1 MHLFSKLT
9 TGVGID
15 ISEHHIRLARVS
27 VFGVVKELIEIEIP
41 DGLIVDEKVEKLKEV
56 QELFQKKF
64 RASSFKDISL
74 RATVLLPESRVFSH
88 GFLLGKEIKGKELK
102 EKSLSIAQREIPILF
117 THAKTAIS
125 QGSQEAGGVRTTVY
139 AVDSDVADG
148 FQNVISVMPFN
159 IIAVETNSKAILR
172 LIYKYRAKEHLTTKL
187 ADLIALVDVGHT
199 WVSVTVYTPKGSNMY
214 SRSNSY
220 IQLGVKTVNRKLP
233 KKGVEKSIIDTIKE
247 IVVYFNNHEQAIT
260 SVYIS
265 GLDLLDKQAVSEINK
280 IIGKDSSVFKLG
292 DTLSI
297 KGLDDKKIQTFG
309 PAIGAALRSAVPWK
323 YTYQH
328 NFLNNKKRK

>member
-1 MHLFSKLT
+1 MRFFSKLI

-27 VFGVVKELIEIEIP
+27 IFGVVKELIEIEIP

-56 QELFQKKF
+56 QSLFQKEF
-64 RASSFKDISL
+64 NSASLKDAPL
-74 RATVLLPESRVFSH
+74 RATILLPESRVFFHS
-88 GFLLGKEIKGKELK
+88 FIAGKELKGEKLK

-117 THAKTAIS
+117 SHAETAIS
-125 QGSQEAGGVRTTVY
+125 QGSQEAEGVRTTVY

-148 FQNVISVMPFN
+148 FREIVSVTPFKVI
-159 IIAVETNSKAILR
+159 ATETNSKAILR
-172 LIYKYRAKEHLTTKL
+172 FINKYRTKEHLPTKPT
-187 ADLIALVDVGHT
+187 DLIALVDVGHT
-199 WVSVTVYTPKGSNMY
+199 WISVTVYTLKGSNVY
-214 SRSNSY
+214 SRSNSFK
-220 IQLGVKTVNRKLP
+220 QLGVKTVNRKLP
-233 KKGVEKSIIDTIKE
+233 IKGIETSIIETIKE
-247 IVVYFNNHEQAIT
+247 ILVYFNNHEQAIT

-292 DTLSI
+292 DAFSI

-328 NFLNNKKRK
+328 NFLNNKKLK